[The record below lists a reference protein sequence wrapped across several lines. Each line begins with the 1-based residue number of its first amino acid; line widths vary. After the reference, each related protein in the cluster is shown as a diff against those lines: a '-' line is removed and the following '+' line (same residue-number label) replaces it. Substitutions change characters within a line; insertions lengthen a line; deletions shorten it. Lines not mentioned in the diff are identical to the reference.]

1 MLRATGGTWGKHIKD
16 VSTLK
21 GLNVNDTLV
30 RIIRI
35 FQQVIIIYFQYRKG

>member
-1 MLRATGGTWGKHIKD
+1 MLRASGGTWGKHIKN

-35 FQQVIIIYFQYRKG
+35 FQQVIIIYFQPLQG